1 MANRAEFNSVD
12 LLISQLEPLAQTGG
26 IDPMIVS
33 SWAGIIAVEAVTAY
47 ELSIK
52 RICEDFAK
60 KKHKVFGSFVK
71 ASYERL
77 NGRISYKDLREGIV
91 KPYGEKYY
99 KRLTS
104 IKESKTTIIMASD
117 RVDLVQTYD
126 NLIMCRNRF
135 VHAGVLTLSFA
146 EAVKFY
152 QIGKN
157 LIDVLDETMKR

>member
-1 MANRAEFNSVD
+1 MTNRAEYNSLD
-12 LLISQLEPLAQTGG
+12 LLISQLEPMTQSG
-26 IDPMIVS
+26 IDPLILS
-33 SWAGIIAVEAVTAY
+33 SWAGIVAVEAVTAF

-52 RICEDFAK
+52 QICEEFAR
-60 KKHKVFGSFVK
+60 KKHKVFGSFVRT
-71 ASYERL
+71 SYERL
-77 NGRISYKDLREGIV
+77 NGRISYKDLKDGIV

-99 KRLTS
+99 KRL
-104 IKESKTTIIMASD
+104 INKKESKTAMILASD
-117 RVDLVQTYD
+117 RVDLVQSYD

-135 VHAGVLTLSFA
+135 VHAGVLTLSFS